1 VPTVDPF
8 AGELTTTVANA
19 GHEMKRDSKKKRREI
34 FIKKKILVVMSRTAP
49 EFYKGRQI
57 DGDAGRQKRK
67 AIVRIAKR

>member
-19 GHEMKRDSKKKRREI
+19 GHEMKRDSKKKRRKI
-34 FIKKKILVVMSRTAP
+34 FIKKILVVMSRTAP